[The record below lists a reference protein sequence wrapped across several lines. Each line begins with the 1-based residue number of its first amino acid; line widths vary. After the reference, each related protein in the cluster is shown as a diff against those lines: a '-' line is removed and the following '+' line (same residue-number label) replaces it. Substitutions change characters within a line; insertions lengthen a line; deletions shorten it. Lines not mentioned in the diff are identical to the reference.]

1 MHIKLEVSKK
11 IKGYIIITI
20 IIKQINVR
28 RSYMQPLADRLRPKK
43 IEEMIGQTHIIGK
56 GKIINKLIENK
67 NIPNMI
73 LYGPPGTGKTTLANI
88 VADVT
93 GKKYVKLNAVNCGV
107 KDIKEVID
115 SAKRDLFS
123 YNGIILMLD
132 EIQALNR
139 KQQQSLLE
147 VIEDGSVTL
156 IASTADNPYFV
167 VYKAILSRST
177 IFEFKTI
184 EKHDI
189 LKGLKRAVKK
199 LELDSNYESI
209 NVEEKALEYISETC
223 NGDMRSALNK
233 LELVFNIGID
243 IGLNLVNITL
253 DNTIE
258 CSSIKILNYDK
269 GGDDGYSILS
279 AFHKSLRGSDADA
292 SIHYLARL
300 IKAGDIQGITRRLLC
315 VASEDVGLAVPQ
327 AITITEACVQAA
339 LQLGFPEARIPLAQA
354 TIYLAQCPKSNSA
367 INAIDQALSDL
378 DNIET
383 GDIPLHLK
391 DSHYAGAKDLGRGSE
406 YKYPHDY
413 VNHYI
418 NQQYLP
424 DPIKDK
430 KYYIPAE
437 NKNEIAFD
445 RYWKNLKNIK

>member
-1 MHIKLEVSKK
+1 
-11 IKGYIIITI
+11 
-20 IIKQINVR
+20 
-28 RSYMQPLADRLRPKK
+28 MQPLADRLRPQQ
-43 IEEMIGQTHIIGK
+43 IEDMVGQSHIIGK

-67 NIPNMI
+67 TIPNMI

-88 VADVT
+88 IANVT

-107 KDIKEVID
+107 KEINEVID

-177 IFEFKTI
+177 IFEFKQI
-184 EKHDI
+184 NKEDI
-189 LKGLKRAVKK
+189 LKGLQRAIERLKSINTY
-199 LELDSNYESI
+199 DSI
-209 NVEEKALEYISETC
+209 NVENKALEYIAQTC

-233 LELVFNIGID
+233 LELVFNVGID
-243 IGLNLVNITL
+243 IVSNTVNITL
-253 DNTIE
+253 DNVIE
-258 CSSIKILNYDK
+258 CSSVKMLNYDK

-279 AFHKSLRGSDADA
+279 AFHKSLRGSDIDA

-300 IKAGDIQGITRRLLC
+300 IKVGDIQGITRRLLC

-327 AITITEACVQAA
+327 AITITEACVSSA
-339 LQLGFPEARIPLAQA
+339 LQLGFPEARIPLSQA

-367 INAIDQALSDL
+367 VMAIESALADL

-391 DSHYAGAKDLGRGSE
+391 DAHYLGAKNLGRGVD
-406 YKYPHDY
+406 YKYPHNY
-413 VNHYI
+413 PNHYVK
-418 NQQYLP
+418 QQYLP
-424 DPIKDK
+424 DAIKDK
-430 KYYIPAE
+430 KYYIPGE
-437 NKNEIAFD
+437 NKNEKSFEQ
-445 RYWKNLKNIK
+445 YWNSVKNNK

>member
-1 MHIKLEVSKK
+1 
-11 IKGYIIITI
+11 
-20 IIKQINVR
+20 
-28 RSYMQPLADRLRPKK
+28 MQPLADRLRPQQ
-43 IEEMIGQTHIIGK
+43 IEDMVGQSHIIGK

-67 NIPNMI
+67 TIPNMI

-88 VADVT
+88 IANVT
-93 GKKYVKLNAVNCGV
+93 GKKYVKLNSVNCGV
-107 KDIKEVID
+107 KEINEVID

-177 IFEFKTI
+177 IFEFKQI
-184 EKHDI
+184 NKEDI
-189 LKGLKRAVKK
+189 LKGLQRAIERLKSINTY
-199 LELDSNYESI
+199 DSI
-209 NVEEKALEYISETC
+209 NVEDKALEYIAQTC

-233 LELVFNIGID
+233 LELVFNVGID
-243 IGLNLVNITL
+243 IVSNTVNITL
-253 DNTIE
+253 DNVIE
-258 CSSIKILNYDK
+258 CSSVKMLNYDK

-279 AFHKSLRGSDADA
+279 AFHKSLRGSDIDA

-327 AITITEACVQAA
+327 AITITEACVSSA
-339 LQLGFPEARIPLAQA
+339 LQLGFPEARIPLSQA

-367 INAIDQALSDL
+367 VMAIESALADL

-391 DSHYAGAKDLGRGSE
+391 DAHYLGAKNLGRGVD
-406 YKYPHDY
+406 YKYPHNY
-413 VNHYI
+413 PNHYVK
-418 NQQYLP
+418 QQYLP
-424 DPIKDK
+424 DAIKDK
-430 KYYIPAE
+430 KYYIPGE
-437 NKNEIAFD
+437 NKNEKSFEQ
-445 RYWKNLKNIK
+445 YWNSVKNNK

>member
-1 MHIKLEVSKK
+1 
-11 IKGYIIITI
+11 
-20 IIKQINVR
+20 
-28 RSYMQPLADRLRPKK
+28 MQPLADRLRPQQ
-43 IEEMIGQTHIIGK
+43 IEDMIGQSHIIGK

-67 NIPNMI
+67 TIPNMI

-88 VADVT
+88 IANVT

-107 KDIKEVID
+107 KEINEVID

-177 IFEFKTI
+177 IFEFKQI
-184 EKHDI
+184 NKEDI
-189 LKGLKRAVKK
+189 LKGLKRAVERLK
-199 LELDSNYESI
+199 SIYTYESV
-209 NVEEKALEYISETC
+209 NVEDKALEYIAETC

-233 LELVFNIGID
+233 LELVFNVGID
-243 IGLNLVNITL
+243 ITSNSVNVTL
-253 DNTIE
+253 DNVIE
-258 CSSIKILNYDK
+258 CSSVKMLNYDK

-279 AFHKSLRGSDADA
+279 AFHKSLRGSDIDA

-327 AITITEACVQAA
+327 AITIIEACVSSA
-339 LQLGFPEARIPLAQA
+339 LQLGFPEARIPLSQA

-367 INAIDQALSDL
+367 IMAIEKALADL

-391 DSHYAGAKDLGRGSE
+391 DAHYVGAKNLGRGVD
-406 YKYPHDY
+406 YKYPHNY
-413 VNHYI
+413 PNHYI
-418 NQQYLP
+418 EQQYLP
-424 DPIKDK
+424 DAIKDK
-430 KYYIPAE
+430 KYYVPGE
-437 NKNEIAFD
+437 NKNEKSFEQ
-445 RYWKNLKNIK
+445 YWNSVKNNK

>member
-1 MHIKLEVSKK
+1 
-11 IKGYIIITI
+11 
-20 IIKQINVR
+20 
-28 RSYMQPLADRLRPKK
+28 MQPLADKLRPKD
-43 IEEMIGQTHIIGK
+43 IDDMVGQHHIIGK
-56 GKIINKLIENK
+56 GKIINKLLAN
-67 NIPNMI
+67 NTIPNMI

-88 VADVT
+88 IAKYT
-93 GKKYVKLNAVNCGV
+93 NKKYVKLNAVNCGV
-107 KDIKEVID
+107 KEIKDVID
-115 SAKRDLFS
+115 LNKQDLFS
-123 YNGIILMLD
+123 YNGILLMLD

-184 EKHDI
+184 DKTDIMEGLHKAVEKI
-189 LKGLKRAVKK
+189 KNLYT
-199 LELDSNYESI
+199 YEKI
-209 NVEEKALEYISETC
+209 EIEDKALEYIADTC

-233 LELVFNIGID
+233 LELAFNVGID
-243 IGLNLVNITL
+243 IMNNCVKVTVDDVIN
-253 DNTIE
+253 
-258 CSSIKILNYDK
+258 CSSIKMLNYDK

-292 SIHYLARL
+292 AIHYLARL
-300 IKAGDIQGITRRLLC
+300 VKAGDLQSITRRLLC

-327 AITITEACVQAA
+327 AITITEACVSAA

-367 INAIDQALSDL
+367 VSAIDMALYDL

-391 DSHYAGAKDLGRGSE
+391 DAHYASAKKLGRGVE
-406 YKYPHDY
+406 YKYPHSFE
-413 VNHYI
+413 NHYVE
-418 NQQYLP
+418 QQYLP
-424 DPIKDK
+424 DAIKDK
-430 KYYIPAE
+430 KYYIHGK
-437 NKNEIAFD
+437 NKNETAFKN
-445 RYWKNLKNIK
+445 YWNVIKNK

>member
-1 MHIKLEVSKK
+1 
-11 IKGYIIITI
+11 
-20 IIKQINVR
+20 
-28 RSYMQPLADRLRPKK
+28 MQPLADRLRPKH
-43 IEEMIGQTHIIGK
+43 IDDMIGQSHIIGK

-73 LYGPPGTGKTTLANI
+73 FFGPPGTGKTTLANI
-88 VADVT
+88 IADVT

-107 KDIKEVID
+107 KEIKEVID

-123 YNGIILMLD
+123 FNGIILMLD

-147 VIEDGSVTL
+147 VIEEGSVTL

-167 VYKAILSRST
+167 VYKAILSRSS
-177 IFEFKTI
+177 IFEFKSI
-184 EKHDI
+184 NKQDI
-189 LKGLKRAVKK
+189 LKGLKRAIEK
-199 LELDSNYESI
+199 LKISSEYDSL
-209 NVEEKALEYISETC
+209 NVDEKALEYIAETC

-233 LELVFNIGID
+233 LELIYNIGID
-243 IGLNLVNITL
+243 IGSNSVNITL
-253 DNTIE
+253 ENTIE
-258 CSSIKILNYDK
+258 CSSVKMLNYDK

-279 AFHKSLRGSDADA
+279 AFHKSLRGSDPDA

-300 IKAGDIQGITRRLLC
+300 VKAGDIQGITRRLLC

-327 AITITEACVQAA
+327 AITITEACVSAA

-354 TIYLAQCPKSNSA
+354 TIYLSQCPKSNSA

-383 GDIPLHLK
+383 GDIPIHLK
-391 DSHYAGAKDLGRGSE
+391 DAHYRGAKDLGRGVE
-406 YKYPHDY
+406 YKYPHNY
-413 VNHYI
+413 QNHYV

-424 DPIKDK
+424 DEIKNK
-430 KYYIPAE
+430 KYYIPSE
-437 NKNEIAFD
+437 NKNEIAFFN
-445 RYWKNLKNIK
+445 YWEKIK

>member
-1 MHIKLEVSKK
+1 
-11 IKGYIIITI
+11 
-20 IIKQINVR
+20 
-28 RSYMQPLADRLRPKK
+28 MQPLADRLRPQQ
-43 IEEMIGQTHIIGK
+43 IEDMVGQSHIIGK

-67 NIPNMI
+67 TIPNMI

-88 VADVT
+88 IANVT

-107 KDIKEVID
+107 KEINEVID

-177 IFEFKTI
+177 IFEFKQI
-184 EKHDI
+184 NKEDI
-189 LKGLKRAVKK
+189 LKGLQRAIERLKSINTY
-199 LELDSNYESI
+199 DSI
-209 NVEEKALEYISETC
+209 NVEDKALEYIAQTC

-233 LELVFNIGID
+233 LELVFNVGIN
-243 IGLNLVNITL
+243 IVSNTVNITL
-253 DNTIE
+253 DNVIE
-258 CSSIKILNYDK
+258 CSSVKMLNYDK

-279 AFHKSLRGSDADA
+279 AFHKSLRGSDIDA

-327 AITITEACVQAA
+327 AITITEACVSSA
-339 LQLGFPEARIPLAQA
+339 LQLGFPEARIPLSQA

-367 INAIDQALSDL
+367 VMAIDSALTDL

-391 DSHYAGAKDLGRGSE
+391 DAHYAGAKNLGRGVD
-406 YKYPHDY
+406 YKYPHNY
-413 VNHYI
+413 PNHYVK
-418 NQQYLP
+418 QQYLP
-424 DPIKDK
+424 DAIKDK
-430 KYYIPAE
+430 KYYIPGE
-437 NKNEIAFD
+437 NKNEKSFEQ
-445 RYWKNLKNIK
+445 YWNSVKNNK